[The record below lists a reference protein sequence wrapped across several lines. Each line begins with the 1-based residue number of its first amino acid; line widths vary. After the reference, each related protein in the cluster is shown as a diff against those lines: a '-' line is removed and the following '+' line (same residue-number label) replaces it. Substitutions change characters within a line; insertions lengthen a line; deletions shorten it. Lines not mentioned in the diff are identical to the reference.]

1 MTVIKFFNQPVSS
14 LSLQFLRFGYGL
26 TTTIIIIRYFY
37 FGWIHTY
44 FIQPTFFFK
53 HFGLEWVPNL
63 PPSFI
68 YLLFIILL
76 LTSIGILF
84 GYFVRTNL
92 MIFTIGFTWFHFI
105 DATIYLNH
113 YYLISILGFLLWL
126 SPISKYDTPITGIQN
141 WIRTPMPVTKLWIYA
156 FRLQIGLVYFFG
168 GLAKLQPDWMWEAL
182 PLKLWLYQSEGKL
195 PWFDPILGLPVT
207 AYVFSWIG
215 ILFDLSI
222 PFLLC
227 FARFRLVTWSVVLL
241 FHSFTSFLFPIGVF
255 PIVMSVSSLI
265 FFPADWPKQVWN
277 RFFKEKDH
285 KIQLEDKENEIPS
298 NSRLYPIEGILIVFL
313 LFQILIPFRH
323 LFYPGQVTWTE
334 EGIKFSWQVMVA
346 DKVGEALFFV
356 QGKSIDPRNE
366 LTEYQY
372 RMMVIQPEHL
382 IQYAK
387 HIQSKAAIE
396 TGQKDIPVYVQSHV
410 SLNGKRTKPL
420 FAPDVD
426 LTKIEIN
433 FLPLKGLNR

>member
-1 MTVIKFFNQPVSS
+1 MTVIKNFNHPVSS

-26 TTTIIIIRYFY
+26 TTTIVVIRYFY

-44 FIQPTFFFK
+44 LVQPTFFFK
-53 HFGLEWVPNL
+53 HFGLEWIPNI
-63 PPSFI
+63 PSTFT
-68 YLLFIILL
+68 YLLFFILL
-76 LTSIGILF
+76 LTSIGILL
-84 GYFVRTNL
+84 GYFVRINL
-92 MIFTIGFTWFHFI
+92 LIFTIGFTWFHFI

-126 SPISKYDTPITGIQN
+126 SPISKYDTPLIGIQN
-141 WIRTPMPVTKLWIYA
+141 WIHTPIPIAKLWIVA

-195 PWFDPILGLPVT
+195 PWLDPILGLPVT

-222 PFLLC
+222 PFLLSIR
-227 FARFRLVTWSVVLL
+227 RFRLYAWSLVLL

-255 PIVMSVSSLI
+255 PIVMSLSSLV
-265 FFPADWPKQVWN
+265 FFPPNWPKQVWN
-277 RFFKEKDH
+277 RFLKQNDH
-285 KIQLEDKENEIPS
+285 KIQLEDDENEMPS
-298 NSRLYPIEGILIVFL
+298 NSRLFPIEWILIVFL

-323 LFYPGQVTWTE
+323 LIYPGQVIWTE

-396 TGQKDIPVYVQSHV
+396 TGQSGLPVYVQSHV
-410 SLNGKRTKPL
+410 SLNGKQARPL
-420 FAPDVD
+420 FSPDLD

-433 FLPLKGLNR
+433 FLPLKGLIR